1 MASGKKTAGG
11 QKTAAKVTKAEGL
24 ELYRIMKLIRV
35 FEEACASQYMRGR
48 IRGFLHL
55 YIGEEAIAAGAIP
68 MLAKQDYI
76 TTHYRDHGHALARGM
91 SPKAV
96 MAELFGRM
104 TGSSKGKGGS
114 MHLIDASIG
123 MMGGYA
129 IVGGQLPLGVGLALA
144 NDYKNNDS
152 IVLTF
157 LGDGALSEGEFHE
170 AMNLAAVWKL
180 PIVFF
185 CENNLYGMGAP
196 VSEVFAVKDIWKIA
210 EPYGIPSRQIDGMDV
225 LAVRDAMKEITDYV
239 RAGNG
244 PYFVEALAYRFRGH
258 SMADPNEYRHKA
270 EEELWKKRDPVTT
283 FHAYLVHELG
293 VPEPEIEELDKA
305 IEAEVEAAVQFA
317 EESPEPPLSEL
328 YTDITA

>member
-1 MASGKKTAGG
+1 MANGKKAGS
-11 QKTAAKVTKAEGL
+11 QKTAARVTKAEGL
-24 ELYRIMKLIRV
+24 ELYRIMKQIRV
-35 FEEACASQYMRGR
+35 FEEASASQYMRGR

-68 MLAKQDYI
+68 LLAKQDYI

-91 SPKAV
+91 SPNAA
-96 MAELFGRM
+96 MAELFGRA

-114 MHLIDASIG
+114 MHLIDANIG

-144 NDYKNNDS
+144 NNYKGNDS

-170 AMNLAAVWKL
+170 AMNLAAIWKL
-180 PIVFF
+180 PIIFF

-196 VSEVFAVKDIWKIA
+196 VSEVFAVKDIYKIA
-210 EPYGIPSRQIDGMDV
+210 EPYGIPSLQVDGMDV
-225 LAVRDAMKEITDYV
+225 LAVRDAMRDVV
-239 RAGNG
+239 RHVRQGNG

-258 SMADPNEYRHKA
+258 SMADPNEYRNKA
-270 EEELWKKRDPVTT
+270 EEEFWKQRDPITS
-283 FHAYLVHELG
+283 FRAYLVNELG
-293 VPEPEIEELDKA
+293 VAEADIDALDQEVDAEI
-305 IEAEVEAAVQFA
+305 EAAVKFA
-317 EESPEPPLSEL
+317 EESPEPDLSEL
-328 YTDITA
+328 HTDITA